1 MLFPNKSLRNTFV
14 LVLINLSLL
23 CKTENKPSFVK
34 KESRNH
40 RWFYYLKDSLWHG
53 VSGNVWADSWG
64 SLSIMRQ
71 GLPKPHSGQVLQM
84 AVANCSWVVT

>member
-1 MLFPNKSLRNTFV
+1 MLSSNKSLRNTFV
-14 LVLINLSLL
+14 LGLINLSLL
-23 CKTENKPSFVK
+23 CKTENKPFVK

-40 RWFYYLKDSLWHG
+40 RWFHYLKDSLWHG
-53 VSGNVWADSWG
+53 VSGIALADSWG

-84 AVANCSWVVT
+84 AVANYSWVVT